1 LQRKEEGRIIVTTP
15 AITYH
20 SEVITLKTQSERF
33 KSGAAVPKE
42 SFDYYAKQ
50 NELKFIDLVD
60 IVNPLQH
67 IPVVNHF
74 YREATGDEIK
84 PATKILGGGLFG
96 GVIGMASAT
105 ANATI
110 EAQTGK
116 DFTSHMLDGDYSSSD
131 QEGHVHNNANRYN

>member
-1 LQRKEEGRIIVTTP
+1 MVSP
-15 AITYH
+15 AITYN
-20 SEVITLKTQSERF
+20 SEVITLKTHAERF

-50 NELKFIDLVD
+50 NELNFADLVD

-96 GVIGMASAT
+96 GILGMASAT

-116 DFTSHMLDGDYSSSD
+116 DFTTHMLDGDYSSSD
-131 QEGHVHNNANRYN
+131 QKGYAHNNADRYN